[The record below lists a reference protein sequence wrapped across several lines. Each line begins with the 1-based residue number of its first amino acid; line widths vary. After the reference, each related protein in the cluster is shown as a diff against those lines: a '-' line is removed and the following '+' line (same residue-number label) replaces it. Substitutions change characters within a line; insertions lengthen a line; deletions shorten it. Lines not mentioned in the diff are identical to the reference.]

1 MAPSDRDKVGQFQKR
16 MKRKNQSE
24 ASVLIDQHND
34 LANMCAGE
42 TGESDDC
49 PFDDRTNLA
58 INESRS
64 SRKERRRILEFGVL
78 LSNLKSRSYCKLGH
92 IPLTYDNEIGEI

>member
-1 MAPSDRDKVGQFQKR
+1 MAPNDRNKVGQFKKR

-24 ASVLIDQHND
+24 ASVLFDHNNV
-34 LANMCAGE
+34 LAHMCAGE

-64 SRKERRRILEFGVL
+64 SREERRRILEFGVL
-78 LSNLKSRSYCKLGH
+78 YCL
-92 IPLTYDNEIGEI
+92 I